1 MLGVATALLAVAV
14 PSVAGADTSRRPG
27 PASAGATAERP
38 GFQPRFPIR
47 AAFYYPW
54 FPEAWR
60 QRGIQ
65 PYTVYTPSAGFYDGS
80 APTTVRRHVR
90 SMSYGRIEAAIAS
103 WWGQGTPTDTRME
116 TLLRVTGA
124 MGSRLRWT
132 VYYEPEGRG
141 DPPPAQIAADLTYI
155 VRRYGRDPS
164 FLRVRRRPVVFVYAD
179 PGDGCGMAARWARA
193 GARDAFVVL
202 KVFRGFA
209 RCPRQPSGWHQYS
222 PVVAADAHRGRSFVI
237 SPGFHEVG
245 EPVRLARD
253 IVRFRRSVRA
263 MVASRAPWQLITTF
277 NEWGEG
283 SAVESAAQWR
293 SASGHGAYLDALHD
307 DGRRP
312 SQGRRGRP

>member
-1 MLGVATALLAVAV
+1 VLGATAALLATAAL
-14 PSVAGADTSRRPG
+14 PPAGAGASVRPG
-27 PASAGATAERP
+27 LSSSSAELERP
-38 GFQPRFPIR
+38 SFQPRFPIR

-65 PYTVYTPSAGFYDGS
+65 PYTVYRPSAGFYDGS

-90 SMSYGRIEAAIAS
+90 SMSYGRIEAGIAS

-132 VYYEPEGRG
+132 VYYEPEGQG
-141 DPPPAQIAADLTYI
+141 DPPAARIAADLAYI
-155 VRRYGRDPS
+155 ARRHGRDRS

-179 PGDGCGMAARWARA
+179 RGDGCDMAARWARA
-193 GARDAFVVL
+193 NTRDAFVVL

-222 PVVAADAHRGRSFVI
+222 PVVAADAQRGRSFAI
-237 SPGFHEVG
+237 SPGFHKVG

-253 IVRFRRSVRA
+253 IARFRRSIRA
-263 MVASRAPWQLITTF
+263 MIASRAPWQLITTF

-307 DGRRP
+307 DGRRRAA
-312 SQGRRGRP
+312 GAARRR